1 MVDFN
6 THLNQFDVVL
16 FPFFILGCIY
26 VSPHPGK
33 KH

>member
-6 THLNQFDVVL
+6 AHLNQFDVFFL
-16 FPFFILGCIY
+16 FFILGCIY